1 MNKDENNEEEDIHTQ
16 TENIIKK
23 IQEQLRLTEE
33 ALSLGRTKFE
43 PVEVPFGHKSMMLP
57 SKKKVPQYLSKIKDY
72 SLEYLNLDNTYPEK
86 PNNSPF
92 EDNCS
97 ICNSKMYYIK
107 YICVICNCFLC
118 PKCEIEHEH
127 PLLKCKYS
135 QFSSLES
142 IYIYLNT
149 KNQEV
154 KNNKNNSSNFLSNI
168 FSNKYELKL
177 KCESNTFTMRPETKK
192 TIPIT
197 IFNLSSGEID
207 CSKNKVALYS
217 KNNNDLKVYTH
228 FVKNKLNKNESCEA
242 SIIIESNDKIK
253 EYIFY
258 IEVYSLLSNK
268 LKNNILNFKVKI
280 NNDQEEEELDN
291 YFKDYPII
299 TIESKDIKKG
309 VKRIYEDSK
318 NKKKIDPPT
327 ILKHL
332 KKNKGNVDETFYDL
346 IK

>member
-1 MNKDENNEEEDIHTQ
+1 MNKDEKNEEEEDIHTQ

-33 ALSLGRTKFE
+33 ALNLGKPKFE
-43 PVEVPFGHKSMMLP
+43 AVDVPFGHRSMMLP
-57 SKKKVPQYLSKIKDY
+57 KKKVPQYLLKIKDY
-72 SLEYLNLDNTYPEK
+72 SLEYLNVDNSYPDK
-86 PNNSPF
+86 PSNSPF
-92 EDNCS
+92 DDSCS

-127 PLLKCKYS
+127 PVLKCKFG

-154 KNNKNNSSNFLSNI
+154 KNNKNNSNFLSNI

-177 KCESNTFTMRPETKK
+177 RCDSRTFTMRPKTKK
-192 TIPIT
+192 KIPIT
-197 IFNLSSGEID
+197 VYNLSSGEID
-207 CSKNKVALYS
+207 CEKNKVALYG

-228 FVKNKLNKNESCEA
+228 FLKNKLNKNESCEA
-242 SIIIESNDKIK
+242 LITVESCDKTK
-253 EYIFY
+253 EYIFN
-258 IEVYSLLSNK
+258 IEIYSLLTNK

-309 VKRIYEDSK
+309 VKKIYEDSK
-318 NKKKIDPPT
+318 NKNKFDPPT

-332 KKNKGNVDETFYDL
+332 KNNKGSVDDTFYEL
-346 IK
+346 FK